1 MPMKYST
8 EFKIKVIRR
17 YEKGESIR
25 ELCQELNISQSTL
38 YHWGKQYCT
47 IQTKTRSYTPAE
59 FDAITRRLKKAEH
72 ELEIIRLSGYLARV
86 PLQEKLPLLEH
97 LHNEMAELHSVKEL
111 CEALEVARGTFYNHI
126 FRRADRRKYQD
137 EKTQLMQKIKQIF
150 DDSEQRYGADKIRV
164 VLAESGQRVS
174 AKRISAIMRELGLQ
188 SVRTDAKRLYKKL
201 QQRRK
206 RNLLQRQFT
215 ADHPNQV
222 WVSDITYFKV
232 KNLGVYLCTIIDFF
246 SRRVVGYRISRCAST
261 RLVTMTFRNA
271 YAERGE
277 PSDLTFH
284 SDRGGQYISD
294 TFSKLLQRCQVKQSF
309 SASGCPYD
317 NAAAESFF
325 AAFKKE
331 EAYRREYTSER
342 HFQKSVDEYILF
354 YNEVRSHQTLKYKTP
369 QAFEDAYEE
378 RHAEKPCSDNDFE

>member
-1 MPMKYST
+1 M
-8 EFKIKVIRR
+8 
-17 YEKGESIR
+17 
-25 ELCQELNISQSTL
+25 
-38 YHWGKQYCT
+38 
-47 IQTKTRSYTPAE
+47 
-59 FDAITRRLKKAEH
+59 
-72 ELEIIRLSGYLARV
+72 
-86 PLQEKLPLLEH
+86 
-97 LHNEMAELHSVKEL
+97 
-111 CEALEVARGTFYNHI
+111 
-126 FRRADRRKYQD
+126 
-137 EKTQLMQKIKQIF
+137 
-150 DDSEQRYGADKIRV
+150 
-164 VLAESGQRVS
+164 
-174 AKRISAIMRELGLQ
+174 
-188 SVRTDAKRLYKKL
+188 
-201 QQRRK
+201 
-206 RNLLQRQFT
+206 
-215 ADHPNQV
+215 
-222 WVSDITYFKV
+222 

-342 HFQKSVDEYILF
+342 HFQKSVD
-354 YNEVRSHQTLKYKTP
+354 
-369 QAFEDAYEE
+369 A
-378 RHAEKPCSDNDFE
+378 

>member
-38 YHWGKQYCT
+38 YHWRKQYCT
-47 IQTKTRSYTPAE
+47 IQTETRSYTPAE

-97 LHNEMAELHSVKEL
+97 LHNGMAELYSVKEL

-137 EKTQLMQKIKQIF
+137 EKTQLMLKIKQIF

-222 WVSDITYFKV
+222 WVSDITYF
-232 KNLGVYLCTIIDFF
+232 L
-246 SRRVVGYRISRCAST
+246 
-261 RLVTMTFRNA
+261 
-271 YAERGE
+271 
-277 PSDLTFH
+277 
-284 SDRGGQYISD
+284 
-294 TFSKLLQRCQVKQSF
+294 
-309 SASGCPYD
+309 
-317 NAAAESFF
+317 
-325 AAFKKE
+325 
-331 EAYRREYTSER
+331 
-342 HFQKSVDEYILF
+342 
-354 YNEVRSHQTLKYKTP
+354 
-369 QAFEDAYEE
+369 
-378 RHAEKPCSDNDFE
+378 